1 MLKCQELGFSSY
13 RVGGAWQQSL
23 RSRRQTR
30 INQLRK
36 VRGTINHGL
45 LCLGDTGW
53 FYTNCCLSWPLKKK
67 TTTTTWVTRLLRS
80 HSKVKSSCFLSCRSL
95 AHRYSCDL
103 WIAHWNGGYHKYFT
117 EQKNKKKSPCSLRG
131 YFDRAR
137 GRCKRNNYYLVYKLS
152 PRRPVTGVLISSCP
166 PPPLPILS
174 APCSGE

>member
-45 LCLGDTGW
+45 LCLGDTDG

-103 WIAHWNGGYHKYFT
+103 WIAHWPSEWRIIINTLRNK
-117 EQKNKKKSPCSLRG
+117 KNKKNHLVASEDILTEHVAAANATIIISCINW
-131 YFDRAR
+131 AR
-137 GRCKRNNYYLVYKLS
+137 GVQSR
-152 PRRPVTGVLISSCP
+152 GF
-166 PPPLPILS
+166 
-174 APCSGE
+174 